1 MAWGAAG
8 AAAGAVVGLAA
19 AAGAVVGAAAGAVVG
34 LAAAGAVVGAAAGA
48 VVGFAAG
55 AAVGAAAGA
64 VVGAAGAAPGPHA
77 APNSVSAASRLAGDR
92 KVCVMPRI
100 RWQVGSACQAIR
112 VGAWFKVGRRWS
124 RACRDARCS
133 DR

>member
-1 MAWGAAG
+1 MTCGAAG
-8 AAAGAVVGLAA
+8 TAAGAVVGLAA
-19 AAGAVVGAAAGAVVG
+19 AAGAVVGAAAGALVG
-34 LAAAGAVVGAAAGA
+34 LAAGAVVGAAAGA

-77 APNSVSAASRLAGDR
+77 APNSVSAASRLAEDR

-100 RWQVGSACQAIR
+100 RWQVASACQAMFA
-112 VGAWFKVGRRWS
+112 GAPFCGPWG
-124 RACRDARCS
+124 
-133 DR
+133 